1 MQNVKRKI
9 FLGTERKYG
18 RFCFVVLGHEKMRGE
33 QLKWSLAYRLYIGSF
48 PCAQL
53 PGPVHIQPGWA
64 ECVFCVFS
72 LGLCFV
78 CPFMLFN
85 LCVPILL
92 CFPGQLSDLP
102 YSFGASITNLNEP
115 PKVLAVSTIAW
126 VYWVRR
132 PKTAQK
138 GWNFLGRYKQKQRG

>member
-1 MQNVKRKI
+1 MK
-9 FLGTERKYG
+9 
-18 RFCFVVLGHEKMRGE
+18 C
-33 QLKWSLAYRLYIGSF
+33 SLTFRLYIGSF

-53 PGPVHIQPGWA
+53 LGPVHTAQLGRV
-64 ECVFCVFS
+64 CFFCVFS

-78 CPFMLFN
+78 CPFVLFN

-92 CFPGQLSDLP
+92 CFPGQLNDLP

-138 GWNFLGRYKQKQRG
+138 G